1 MSEMIVLDTHL
12 WLWLINGNFDRF
24 PEHWMPMFEEAFH
37 LGVSPVSC
45 YEIALA
51 HSRGRIKLPGTVKE
65 WFDEALESAG
75 IELVPLTAD
84 ISVRAVA
91 LSPVH
96 RDPFDRL
103 IMATTLVN
111 GGQLASVD
119 GLIRQYPEMSESL
132 MPQNPES
139 EAAQG
144 EDVRDGTTD

>member
-1 MSEMIVLDTHL
+1 MIVLDTHL

-24 PEHWMPMFEEAFH
+24 PAHWMPMFEETSR

-51 HSRGRIKLPGTVKE
+51 HSRGRIKLSGTTRE
-65 WFDEALESAG
+65 WFDEALESSG
-75 IELVPLTAD
+75 IELIPLTVE
-84 ISVRAVA
+84 ISVRAVE

-132 MPQNPES
+132 MPQNPFS
-139 EAAQG
+139 KSDQG
-144 EDVRDGTTD
+144 EDSKDGATD

>member
-1 MSEMIVLDTHL
+1 MSEMIILDTHL
-12 WLWLINGNFDRF
+12 WLWLINGNFERF
-24 PEHWMPMFEEAFH
+24 PAHWVPMFEETSC

-51 HSRGRIKLPGTVKE
+51 HSRGRIKLPGTARE
-65 WFDEALESAG
+65 WFDEALESSG
-75 IELVPLTAD
+75 IELIPLTAE
-84 ISVRAVA
+84 ISVCAVA

-119 GLIRQYPEMSESL
+119 GLIRQYPEMSKSL
-132 MPQNPES
+132 ISQNLASKS
-139 EAAQG
+139 EQG
-144 EDVRDGTTD
+144 EDSKGGTAD

>member
-24 PEHWMPMFEEAFH
+24 PAHWMPMFEETSS

-51 HSRGRIKLPGTVKE
+51 HSRGRIKLPGTARE
-65 WFDEALESAG
+65 WFDEALESSG
-75 IELVPLTAD
+75 IELIPLTAE
-84 ISVRAVA
+84 ISVRAVE

-111 GGQLASVD
+111 GGRLASLD

-139 EAAQG
+139 EADQG
-144 EDVRDGTTD
+144 EDSKGGTTD

>member
-1 MSEMIVLDTHL
+1 MIVLDSHL

-24 PEHWMPMFEEAFH
+24 PAHWMSMFEETPH

-45 YEIALA
+45 YEISLA
-51 HSRGRIKLPGTVKE
+51 HSRGRIKLPGTAKE

-75 IELVPLTAD
+75 IELFPLTVE

-111 GGQLASVD
+111 GGRLASVD
-119 GLIRQYPEMSESL
+119 SLIRQYPEMSESL
-132 MPQNPES
+132 IPQRLES
-139 EAAQG
+139 EANQG
-144 EDVRDGTTD
+144 EDAKGGATD

>member
-24 PEHWMPMFEEAFH
+24 PAHWLPMFEETSR

-51 HSRGRIKLPGTVKE
+51 HSRSRIKLPGTAKD
-65 WFDEALESAG
+65 WFDESLESAG
-75 IELVPLTAD
+75 IEIFPLTAE
-84 ISVRAVA
+84 ISVRAVE

-111 GGQLASVD
+111 GGRLASVD
-119 GLIRQYPEMSESL
+119 GLIRKYPEMSESL
-132 MPQNPES
+132 IPQSPES
-139 EAAQG
+139 EANQ
-144 EDVRDGTTD
+144 